1 MDGMD
6 RRTLLKGGLY
16 ALGGAATLD
25 LIAACGGASGSS
37 TTSASDDVQQA
48 YDSFV
53 KKEMPNVPIDLL
65 KAAKKEGTLNNYM
78 LVPLFNKTLVEA
90 FQKTFPFV
98 QVQLTSLNGGPLV
111 AKFLTESRANQNNA
125 DIVMFSSSSDAQAA
139 LDEKLILNYKPTVEG
154 EINMDHGVSG
164 YVMPVT
170 GEVEVIAYNSQKLKD
185 SDVQI
190 LKKWDGLLDT
200 RWDGKKFAVTEV
212 LSGGVA
218 QLLNYYFN
226 KQYQARMW
234 QRIARSGYSKY
245 PGGNPALDA
254 IISGDI
260 DIGVGIAGSLAV
272 AKLQTGAPLR
282 WTNPQDWLITPY
294 VQFINAK
301 APHPNAAKLFQE
313 FALSPSGQKIFG
325 DFGGVSLRKGIKSSA
340 DFQKQSWYQ
349 PVDATKA
356 WSYTDKDLGVAI
368 PDIAKQWRAIL
379 K

>member
-1 MDGMD
+1 MNTID
-6 RRTLLKGGLY
+6 RRAFLQGGLY
-16 ALGGAATLD
+16 AASGLASLD
-25 LIAACGGASGSS
+25 LLAACGGQPQPSGSG
-37 TTSASDDVQQA
+37 DDVRQA
-48 YDSFV
+48 YDGFV

-65 KAAKKEGTLNNYM
+65 RAAKQEGTLTNYM
-78 LVPLFNKTLVEA
+78 LVPAFNKALVTA
-90 FQKTFPFV
+90 FQAAFPFV

-111 AKFLTESRANQNNA
+111 AKFLSEARAGQNNA

-139 LDEKLILNYKPTVEG
+139 LDQKFVLNYKPTVEG
-154 EINMDHGVSG
+154 ELNMDHGVSG

-170 GEVEVIAYNSQKLKD
+170 GEVEVIAYNSQKVKD

-190 LKKWDGLLDT
+190 LKKWDGLLDS

-226 KQYQARMW
+226 KQYGSRLW
-234 QRIARSGYSKY
+234 QRIARSGYSIY

-254 IISGDI
+254 IISGDN

-313 FALSPSGQKIFG
+313 FALSPTGQRVFG
-325 DFGGVSLRKGIKSSA
+325 SFGGVSLRSGIKSTA

-349 PVDATKA
+349 PIDATKA
-356 WSYTDKDLGVAI
+356 WSYTDKDLAAVI
-368 PDIAKQWRAIL
+368 PDIAKQWRSII

>member
-1 MDGMD
+1 MSTID
-6 RRTLLKGGLY
+6 RRAFLRGGLY
-16 ALGGAATLD
+16 AAGGLASLD
-25 LIAACGGASGSS
+25 LIAACGGQSQSSSSGPG
-37 TTSASDDVQQA
+37 DDVQQA
-48 YDSFV
+48 YDGFV

-65 KAAKKEGTLNNYM
+65 KAAKQEGTVTNYM
-78 LVPLFNKTLVEA
+78 LVPAFNKALVDA

-111 AKFLTESRANQNNA
+111 AKFLSESRANQYNA
-125 DIVMFSSSSDAQAA
+125 DIIQFSSTADAQTA
-139 LDEKLILNYKPTVEG
+139 LDGKFVLNYKPTSEG
-154 EINMDHGVSG
+154 ELNMDHGVSG

-170 GEVEVIAYNSQKLKD
+170 GEVEVIAYNSTKLKD

-190 LKKWDGLLDT
+190 LKKWDGVLDS

-218 QLLNYYFN
+218 QLLNFYFN
-226 KQYQARMW
+226 KQYQSRMW
-234 QRIARSGYSKY
+234 QRIAKSGYSIF

-254 IISGDI
+254 IISGDN

-325 DFGGVSLRKGIKSSA
+325 DFGGVSLRKGIKSNA

-349 PVDATKA
+349 PIDSTKV
-356 WSYTDKDLGVAI
+356 WPYTDKDIAAAI
-368 PDIAKQWRAIL
+368 PDIAKQWRSII

>member
-1 MDGMD
+1 
-6 RRTLLKGGLY
+6 
-16 ALGGAATLD
+16 
-25 LIAACGGASGSS
+25 
-37 TTSASDDVQQA
+37 
-48 YDSFV
+48 
-53 KKEMPNVPIDLL
+53 
-65 KAAKKEGTLNNYM
+65 
-78 LVPLFNKTLVEA
+78 
-90 FQKTFPFV
+90 
-98 QVQLTSLNGGPLV
+98 
-111 AKFLTESRANQNNA
+111 
-125 DIVMFSSSSDAQAA
+125 
-139 LDEKLILNYKPTVEG
+139 
-154 EINMDHGVSG
+154 
-164 YVMPVT
+164 
-170 GEVEVIAYNSQKLKD
+170 
-185 SDVQI
+185 
-190 LKKWDGLLDT
+190 
-200 RWDGKKFAVTEV
+200 
-212 LSGGVA
+212 
-218 QLLNYYFN
+218 
-226 KQYQARMW
+226 MW

-356 WSYTDKDLGVAI
+356 WSYTDKELGVAI